1 MKSYNVHAYV
11 SYGNT
16 LLTIT
21 SDDGKTLKTISAGT
35 VGFNKARR
43 SSPFA
48 ALQVAQKA
56 GAWIQDDSKDS
67 DTPEIHVFFKGLG
80 QNRAS
85 VLKGF
90 HASQCALKDIYETTL
105 KPHNGCR
112 PPKRRRV

>member
-1 MKSYNVHAYV
+1 MRVYNVHAYI

-21 SDDGKTLKTISAGT
+21 SETGKTLKTISAGI

-48 ALQVAQKA
+48 ALQVAQNA
-56 GAWIQDDSKDS
+56 GAWIQKQVKSEKPDV
-67 DTPEIHVFFKGLG
+67 HLFFKGLG

-90 HASQCALKDIYETTL
+90 HAAQCTLKDIYETTL
-105 KPHNGCR
+105 TPHNGCR
-112 PPKRRRV
+112 PAKRRRV

>member
-1 MKSYNVHAYV
+1 MKSYNVYAYV

-21 SDDGKTLKTISAGT
+21 SDTGKTLKTLSAGT

-48 ALQVAQKA
+48 ALQVSQKA
-56 GAWIQDDSKDS
+56 GTWIQDDAKAEKTS
-67 DTPEIHVFFKGLG
+67 THLFFKGLG

-90 HASQCALKDIYETTL
+90 HIAQCPLKDIYETTL
-105 KPHNGCR
+105 QPHNGCR
-112 PPKRRRV
+112 PSKRRRV

>member
-21 SDDGKTLKTISAGT
+21 DDEGKTLKIITAGT

-48 ALQVAQKA
+48 ALQVAQNA
-56 GAWIQDDSKDS
+56 GTWIINQAKS
-67 DTPEIHVFFKGLG
+67 DKPEVHLFFKGLG

-90 HASQCALKDIYETTL
+90 HASQCTLKDIFETTL
-105 KPHNGCR
+105 TPHNGCR
-112 PPKRRRV
+112 PAKRRRI

>member
-1 MKSYNVHAYV
+1 MKAYNVHAYV

-21 SDDGKTLKTISAGT
+21 SESGKTLKTISAGT

-48 ALQVAQKA
+48 ALQVSQKA
-56 GAWIQDDSKDS
+56 GAWIQDDAKAEKTS
-67 DTPEIHVFFKGLG
+67 THLFFKGLG

-90 HASQCALKDIYETTL
+90 HASRCTLKDIYETTL
-105 KPHNGCR
+105 MPHNGCR
-112 PPKRRRV
+112 PAKRRRV

>member
-1 MKSYNVHAYV
+1 MKSYNVYAYV

-21 SDDGKTLKTISAGT
+21 SDNGKTLKTISAGT

-48 ALQVAQKA
+48 ALQVSQKA
-56 GAWIQDDSKDS
+56 GTWIQDDAKNEKPL
-67 DTPEIHVFFKGLG
+67 THLFFKGLG

-90 HASQCALKDIYETTL
+90 HIAQCPLKDIYETTL
-105 KPHNGCR
+105 QPHNGCR
-112 PPKRRRV
+112 PSKRRRV

>member
-1 MKSYNVHAYV
+1 MKAYLVHAYV

-16 LLTIT
+16 LLTIR
-21 SDDGKTLKTISAGT
+21 SDSGKTLKTISAGT

-56 GAWIQDDSKDS
+56 GTWIQE
-67 DTPEIHVFFKGLG
+67 DTKGEKSMVHLFFKGLG

-90 HASQCALKDIYETTL
+90 HASKCVLKDIYETTL
-105 KPHNGCR
+105 MPHNGCR
-112 PPKRRRV
+112 PAKRRRV

>member
-1 MKSYNVHAYV
+1 MKAYNVHAYV

-21 SDDGKTLKTISAGT
+21 SESGKTLKTISAGT

-48 ALQVAQKA
+48 ALQVAQSA
-56 GAWIQDDSKDS
+56 GSWIQDDTKGEKSN
-67 DTPEIHVFFKGLG
+67 IHLFFKGLG

-90 HASQCALKDIYETTL
+90 HASRCTLKDIYETTL
-105 KPHNGCR
+105 MPHNGCR
-112 PPKRRRV
+112 TAKRRRV